1 MKMHHF
7 MRSYS
12 RWLFLPLV
20 LLIGACAPADDDGMV
35 DDGEIQNVDDTMD
48 AGTAVTASLD
58 EYVRHYNLGHADA
71 VAALYT
77 EDGVGLYA
85 DGTVARGR
93 AEIVAFNQAQMAG
106 NPTVDINLLNEKAF
120 GDKAVAVGEWSVDVT
135 PEGAEPM
142 QSAGHWMALYDDT
155 DEGLKA
161 MGVITNYDRQMGAEF
176 LQGTMPAEPP
186 PEESTMTEMLS
197 AYEAAWNSGNAEA
210 VVDMYADNVWAAFAD
225 LPPVT
230 SKASLSTLMS
240 ERVQGNIDL
249 HGVRSMDLGDG
260 YTLDGGWYEI
270 SGIEGGDV
278 RGNYWILVNTNDDGE
293 PKIEWL
299 VSNSRP
305 VSVIP
310 AAAAM

>member
-1 MKMHHF
+1 MKMHHST
-7 MRSYS
+7 RSHL

-20 LLIGACAPADDDGMV
+20 LLIGACAPADDDGMA
-35 DDGEIQNVDDTMD
+35 DDGQMVNVDDTMD
-48 AGTAVTASLD
+48 AGTAVTASVD

-93 AEIVAFNQAQMAG
+93 AEIQAFNEAQFAAD
-106 NPTVDINLLNEKAF
+106 PTVDIDVLDEMAF
-120 GDKAVAVGEWSVDVT
+120 ADNAVAVGTWSVEAT
-135 PEGAEPM
+135 PEGAEPI
-142 QSAGHWMALYDDT
+142 QQAGHWMALYANT

-176 LQGTMPAEPP
+176 LQGTAPP
-186 PEESTMTEMLS
+186 EAQPEESTMNELLT
-197 AYEAAWNSGNAEA
+197 AYEAAWNSGDAAA
-210 VVDMYADNVWAAFAD
+210 VADMYADDVWAAFAD

-230 SKASLSTLMS
+230 SESSLATVLS
-240 ERVQGNIDL
+240 ERVSGSIDL
-249 HGVRSMDLGDG
+249 HGVRSVDLGDG

-270 SGIEGGDV
+270 SGVEGGNV
-278 RGNYWILVNTNDDGE
+278 RGHYWSLINTGDDGAR
-293 PKIEWL
+293 KIEWL
-299 VSNSRP
+299 VTNGRP

-310 AAAAM
+310 SAAAM